1 MAQQAGER
9 QFGIA
14 TTDAAAPMDS
24 PSISVVIPVFNE
36 EENVEPLC
44 SELFA
49 VLDGLGQPYEV
60 IFADD
65 GSTDG
70 TVTRLREL
78 QTRFPR
84 LRIVTLRRH
93 MGQTAALSAGIDH
106 ARGDIIITL
115 DGDRQND
122 PADIPRLL
130 EKLREGYDV
139 VSGWR
144 RDRKDPFWRRK
155 LPSMIANWIISR
167 LSGVHLHDYGC
178 TLKAY
183 RRQVLSDVR
192 LYGEMHRFVPVYA
205 AWQGARVT
213 EIPVNHRPRTHG
225 KSKYGLGRTF
235 RVVLDLVLLKFL
247 DRYGQRPMHLF
258 GGFGLLSIGLGV
270 LAFLV
275 ALYYKMARLG
285 WLTPLGIPES
295 AGKDFVE
302 TPLPLLVVLFTLT
315 GVLSILMGLL
325 AEMVMRTYYEAQG
338 KPPYLIRQVL
348 EVGPGESLV
357 GDSGC
362 DGGRA
367 REA

>member
-1 MAQQAGER
+1 MEKSTVDTQA
-9 QFGIA
+9 IA
-14 TTDAAAPMDS
+14 TAERAPIEER
-24 PSISVVIPVFNE
+24 PLISVVIPVYNE

-44 SELFA
+44 AELFA
-49 VLDGLGQPYEV
+49 VLDGLGRAYEV

-70 TVTRLREL
+70 TVQVLSGL
-78 QTRFPR
+78 QSRYPK
-84 LRIVTLRRH
+84 LRIITLRRH

-106 ARGDIIITL
+106 ARGDVIVTL

-130 EKLREGYDV
+130 DLLEQGYDV

-144 RDRKDPFWRRK
+144 KSRQDPFWTRR
-155 LPSMIANWIISR
+155 LPSKVANWIISR

-183 RRQVLSDVR
+183 RREVLADVR
-192 LYGEMHRFVPVYA
+192 LYGEMHRFVPIYA
-205 AWQGARVT
+205 AWQGASVT
-213 EIPVNHRPRTHG
+213 EIPVNHRPRIRG

-235 RVVLDLVLLKFL
+235 RVVLDLLLLRFL

-258 GGFGLLSIGLGV
+258 GGFGLISIGLGL

-275 ALYYKMARLG
+275 ALYFKLARLG
-285 WLTPLGIPES
+285 WLSALGIPES

-315 GVLSILMGLL
+315 GILSILMGLL

-338 KPPYLIRQVL
+338 KRPYLVGRVL
-348 EVGPGESLV
+348 EVKQTGQRQRSPDPLTEPKG
-357 GDSGC
+357 
-362 DGGRA
+362 
-367 REA
+367 